1 VRNDAQ
7 RLADVLA
14 AADAIANHLER
25 GGLTDGLVFDAVRV
39 RLIEIGEA
47 VKAIDPAVLAAEPD
61 VPWQDVAG
69 MRNHLAHRY
78 FDTDHA
84 IVTRSQGRIPRMSW
98 YFTQTAIPPA
108 ESLPFRGWVHG
119 GSTGSAANPLTTGY
133 VRVSEVL
140 GLSWSD
146 LDADEPTATERRAG
160 TWRRSGARPAQERR
174 RRGHALPSAGCRRSP
189 PIHSTG
195 QLWSA

>member
-14 AADAIANHLER
+14 AADAIADHLER
-25 GGLTDGLVFDAVRV
+25 GDLTDGLVFDAVRV

-47 VKAIDPAVLAAEPD
+47 VRAIDPAVLASEPH

-84 IVTRSQGRIPRMSW
+84 IVAATVEHDL
-98 YFTQTAIPPA
+98 PP
-108 ESLPFRGWVHG
+108 LV
-119 GSTGSAANPLTTGY
+119 AAARRL
-133 VRVSEVL
+133 
-140 GLSWSD
+140 
-146 LDADEPTATERRAG
+146 LD
-160 TWRRSGARPAQERR
+160 S
-174 RRGHALPSAGCRRSP
+174 
-189 PIHSTG
+189 IHE
-195 QLWSA
+195 